1 MPNDPGSR
9 AAETGTDGARAPDKP
24 HKPRRRKAPE
34 STIEIL
40 ERLLL
45 RPRSMSLNG
54 EKTLMPTIQVILMH
68 LLQKDMAGSRRAR
81 NVLLK
86 YREFANR
93 GADQK
98 LDVRFA
104 DNSYSPAKTSTPE
117 DKP

>member
-1 MPNDPGSR
+1 VPNDPTSR
-9 AAETGTDGARAPDKP
+9 AADAGTDSARAPDKP
-24 HKPRRRKAPE
+24 HKPRRRKASE

-45 RPRSMSLNG
+45 RPRSMTLNR

-93 GADQK
+93 GADRK

-104 DNSYSPAKTSTPE
+104 DNSYAPVTTLKPE
-117 DKP
+117 GKA

>member
-1 MPNDPGSR
+1 MSNDRTLRIAG
-9 AAETGTDGARAPDKP
+9 KC
-24 HKPRRRKAPE
+24 RRGKAPKSTTE
-34 STIEIL
+34 SL
-40 ERLLL
+40 DHLLL

-93 GADQK
+93 GAKRK

-104 DNSYSPAKTSTPE
+104 DNSYAPGTSLKPE
-117 DKP
+117 DKK